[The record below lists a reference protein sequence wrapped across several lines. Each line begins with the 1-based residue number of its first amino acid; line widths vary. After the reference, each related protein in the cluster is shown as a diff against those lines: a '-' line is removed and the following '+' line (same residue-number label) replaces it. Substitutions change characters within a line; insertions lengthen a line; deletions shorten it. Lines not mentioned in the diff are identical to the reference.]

1 MIQKPS
7 NHPPPSQRLPKVQS
21 RLLMLVGIMLAIT
34 SAGFILEGC
43 AIFEDP
49 QAELHLSKT
58 TFAATVNAL
67 AELNRAGQIGDD
79 EADHLSK
86 IIHAGQ
92 HYLQQWEAALAAGEK
107 DPEVA
112 AAFRVILADLLQSQ
126 ETLQ

>member
-1 MIQKPS
+1 MTQKLPQSCLSKSQARILMITG
-7 NHPPPSQRLPKVQS
+7 
-21 RLLMLVGIMLAIT
+21 LLLAFTASGFLVD
-34 SAGFILEGC
+34 GC
-43 AIFEDP
+43 AMFDDP

-58 TFAATVNAL
+58 TFAATVDAL

-79 EADHLSK
+79 EADHLTK

-112 AAFRVILADLLQSQ
+112 AAFHVILADLLQSQ
-126 ETLQ
+126 EALQ